1 MIKGLL
7 LLLVMQAAGALLQLL
22 WWPMLPGPVIGLLL
36 LLVFL
41 LLLGRIPV
49 CLEQISAALFQ
60 YLPLLLAVPATGIL
74 LGGDI
79 LLAQLPA
86 ISGALLLSLL
96 LCIPLCG
103 WLMQRLI
110 ADRVAENHD
119 D

>member
-1 MIKGLL
+1 VIKGLL